1 VIREVK
7 LVGFLL
13 LLIVIFIGAHA
24 VGSAL
29 GPVNAGHSQVSVP
42 AAPGGGGGMT
52 MKPAPVPTMF
62 MGGHRG

>member
-13 LLIVIFIGAHA
+13 LLIVIFVGAHA

-29 GPVNAGHSQVSVP
+29 GPVNAGHSQVSV
-42 AAPGGGGGMT
+42 AVVAG
-52 MKPAPVPTMF
+52 
-62 MGGHRG
+62 